1 MSQGKVSTERRER
14 QSLSATA
21 AGKAQAVFP
30 IPASFIL
37 PPPSVLFWQ
46 SDKSRITTERRTME
60 GGREGRRR
68 KERKG
73 EGREGKGQTKKE
85 KEEKIEKGEKGGE
98 ES

>member
-46 SDKSRITTERRTME
+46 SDKSRITTERRTTE
-60 GGREGRRR
+60 G
-68 KERKG
+68 ERG
-73 EGREGKGQTKKE
+73 GGQTKKE